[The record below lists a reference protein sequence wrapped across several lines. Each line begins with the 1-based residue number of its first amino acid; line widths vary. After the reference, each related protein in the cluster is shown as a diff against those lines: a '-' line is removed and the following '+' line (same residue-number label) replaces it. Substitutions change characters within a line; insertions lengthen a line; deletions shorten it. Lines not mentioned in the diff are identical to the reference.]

1 MIPSWSARSGGR
13 PRQPTSG
20 CPPCSACSCSVSA
33 GGSPGQPP
41 ATTARVGGR
50 ESAMDLEPVKSVR
63 IYEDIVRQ
71 VRALIAD
78 GHLKSGDRL
87 PPERDL
93 AERFRVSRTSVRE
106 ALRSLQ
112 TRGLIEIRAGEGAFV
127 RDVSVEALVEP
138 LALVILPHR
147 EAVGELFEARRIL
160 EPAIAALAARRA
172 TREEVGEMG
181 RILEEQA
188 REVRSGRTGV
198 AQDSA
203 LHAAIAAAA
212 HNRAIVRI
220 VNALVD
226 LLAQSRE
233 ESLLTPGR
241 PTRSHQDHRRIL
253 AAIRRRDENGARRA
267 MLTHLTAVERLVLGN
282 ADAAPATG
290 RSH

>member
-1 MIPSWSARSGGR
+1 
-13 PRQPTSG
+13 
-20 CPPCSACSCSVSA
+20 
-33 GGSPGQPP
+33 
-41 ATTARVGGR
+41 
-50 ESAMDLEPVKSVR
+50 MDLEPVKSVR

-112 TRGLIEIRAGEGAFV
+112 SRGLIDIRAGEGAFV

-138 LALVILPHR
+138 LALVILPYR
-147 EAVGELFEARRIL
+147 EAVGELFEARGLL

-172 TREEVGEMG
+172 TRDEIAEME
-181 RILEEQA
+181 RILAEQA
-188 REVRSGRTGV
+188 REVASGRTGM

-233 ESLLTPGR
+233 ESLHTRGR
-241 PTRSHQDHRRIL
+241 PKRSHQDHRRIL
-253 AAIRRRDENGARRA
+253 GAIRRRDEAGARRA
-267 MLTHLTAVERLVLGN
+267 MFDHLTAVAKLVDGLPGERKR
-282 ADAAPATG
+282 G
-290 RSH
+290 RRTPKVKPGGERPR